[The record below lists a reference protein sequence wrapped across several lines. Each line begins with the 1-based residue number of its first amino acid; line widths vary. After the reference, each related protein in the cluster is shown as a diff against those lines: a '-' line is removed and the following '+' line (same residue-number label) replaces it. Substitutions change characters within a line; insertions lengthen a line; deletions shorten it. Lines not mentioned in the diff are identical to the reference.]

1 VRCPCHFRLN
11 MLFRLSAVNKT
22 YAGHEILHDV
32 SFQINPGEKVGLVG
46 RNGAGKTTIFR
57 LLTGVESPDE
67 GEVIKI
73 SNLKMGLLEQHV
85 HFEPGMTVH
94 SFAISAFQK
103 LNEIE
108 MEMRRLEWQ
117 MAHSTKDLENIYERY
132 SDLQHEF
139 EHGGGFEATAKAEA
153 VLLGLNF
160 PKDTW
165 SQDVAHLSGGQ
176 QNRLGLAKLLLTDA
190 DLLLLDEPTNH
201 LDINSVEW
209 LEEFLKTYDKAFVII
224 SHDRY
229 FLDRTTTRT
238 IEIDDGR
245 NYGSP
250 GNYSQYVEIREERR
264 EAQRR
269 TYENQQALIA
279 KTEDFIRRNIAGQKT
294 KLAKSRRNMLERMD
308 RIVSV
313 KGDRSG
319 GNFNLNSVARA
330 GGEVLVTDELTVG
343 YENTA
348 LLKDLTMTV
357 RRGDSLGIIG
367 GNGSGKTTL
376 IKTVLGKIQ
385 GLSGTYRWG
394 SKTNIGYYSQH
405 LEDLD
410 PRNEIINELRRVAE
424 STVTDGALR
433 GYLAKFLFVGDDVY
447 KRVGDLSG
455 GEKGRLAL
463 AKLIYSRVNV
473 LVLDE
478 PTNHLDIP
486 SREALEDSLIE
497 YDGTIIV
504 ISHDRFF
511 LDKIAEQILALGKNA
526 RYDLFDGNYSEY
538 HEWKGRQVED
548 ETIEVE
554 IAPVKDEKPKAS
566 NKSKNEQIKLEKKA
580 AESEKE
586 IARLEGRLKELTTQM
601 SDPKI
606 SGSAEK
612 LGKVSAEY
620 QQTEKTM
627 NELFAEWEETLKLLS

>member
-1 VRCPCHFRLN
+1 
-11 MLFRLSAVNKT
+11 MLFRLSEVNKT
-22 YAGHEILHDV
+22 YAGHAILRDV

-57 LLTGVESPDE
+57 MLTGVESPDD
-67 GEVIKI
+67 GEVIKV
-73 SNLKMGLLEQHV
+73 SNLKLGLLEQHV
-85 HFEPGMTVH
+85 HFETGMTVH
-94 SFAISAFQK
+94 SFALSAFQK

-117 MAHSTKDLENIYERY
+117 MAHPTDDLESIYERY

-160 PKDTW
+160 PAETW
-165 SQDVAHLSGGQ
+165 PQDVAHLSGGQ
-176 QNRLGLAKLLLTDA
+176 QNRLGLAKLLLTDS
-190 DLLLLDEPTNH
+190 DVLLLDEPTNH

-209 LEEFLKTYDKAFVII
+209 LEEFLTTYEKAFVII

-308 RIVSV
+308 RVGSV
-313 KGDRSG
+313 KSDRSG
-319 GNFNLNSVARA
+319 GNFNLTSVARA

-343 YENTA
+343 YENTP
-348 LLKDLTMTV
+348 LLKDLTLTV
-357 RRGDSLGIIG
+357 RRGDALGIIG
-367 GNGSGKTTL
+367 GNGSGKTTF
-376 IKTVLGKIQ
+376 IKTVLGKVQ
-385 GLSGTYRWG
+385 SLSGKYRWG
-394 SKTNIGYYSQH
+394 TKTNIGYYSQH

-410 PRNEIINELRRVAE
+410 ARNEIINELRRVAE
-424 STVTDGALR
+424 PTVTDGALR

-497 YDGTIIV
+497 YDGTLIV

-511 LDKIAEQILALGKNA
+511 LDKIAEQILSLKDNG

-538 HEWKGRQVED
+538 HDWKSRQVE
-548 ETIEVE
+548 EEVIEVE
-554 IAPVKDEKPKAS
+554 VASAKENKTKQS
-566 NKSKNEQIKLEKKA
+566 NKSKNEQLKLEKKA
-580 AESEKE
+580 AEDEKE
-586 IARLEGRLKELTTQM
+586 IARLEEHLKELTRQM
-601 SDPKI
+601 STSEIAASPEKI
-606 SGSAEK
+606 AK
-612 LGKVSAEY
+612 ISAEY
-620 QQTEKTM
+620 QETEKTM
-627 NELFAEWEETLKLLS
+627 NELFADWEETVKLLS

>member
-1 VRCPCHFRLN
+1 
-11 MLFRLSAVNKT
+11 MLFRLSEVNKT
-22 YAGHEILHDV
+22 YAGHAILHDV

-57 LLTGVESPDE
+57 MLTGVESPDD
-67 GEVIKI
+67 GEVIKV
-73 SNLKMGLLEQHV
+73 SNLKLGLLEQHV
-85 HFEPGMTVH
+85 HFETGMTVH
-94 SFAISAFQK
+94 SFALSAFQK

-117 MAHSTKDLENIYERY
+117 MAHPTDDLESIYERY

-139 EHGGGFEATAKAEA
+139 EHGGGFEATARAEA

-160 PKDTW
+160 PAETW
-165 SQDVAHLSGGQ
+165 PQDVAHLSGGQ
-176 QNRLGLAKLLLTDA
+176 QNRLGLAKLLLTDS
-190 DLLLLDEPTNH
+190 DVLLLDEPTNH

-209 LEEFLKTYDKAFVII
+209 LEEFLTTYEKAFVII

-294 KLAKSRRNMLERMD
+294 KLAKSRRNMLERLD
-308 RIVSV
+308 RVGSV
-313 KGDRSG
+313 KSDRSG
-319 GNFNLNSVARA
+319 GNFNLTSVARA

-343 YENTA
+343 YENTP
-348 LLKDLTMTV
+348 LLKDLTLTV
-357 RRGDSLGIIG
+357 RRGDALGIIG
-367 GNGSGKTTL
+367 GNGSGKTTF

-385 GLSGTYRWG
+385 SLSGKYRWG
-394 SKTNIGYYSQH
+394 TKTNIGYYSQH

-410 PRNEIINELRRVAE
+410 ARNEIINELRRVAE
-424 STVTDGALR
+424 PTVTDGALR

-497 YDGTIIV
+497 YDGTLIV

-511 LDKIAEQILALGKNA
+511 LDKIAEQILSLKDNG

-538 HEWKGRQVED
+538 HDWKSRQVE
-548 ETIEVE
+548 EEVIEVDV
-554 IAPVKDEKPKAS
+554 APAKENKTKQS
-566 NKSKNEQIKLEKKA
+566 NKSKNEQLKLEKKA
-580 AESEKE
+580 AEDEKE
-586 IARLEGRLKELTTQM
+586 IARLEEHLKELTRQM
-601 SDPKI
+601 STSEVAASPEKI
-606 SGSAEK
+606 AK
-612 LGKVSAEY
+612 ISAEY
-620 QQTEKTM
+620 QETEKTM
-627 NELFAEWEETLKLLS
+627 NQLFTDWEETVKLLS

>member
-1 VRCPCHFRLN
+1 
-11 MLFRLSAVNKT
+11 MLFRFSEVNKS
-22 YAGHEILHDV
+22 YAGHEILHEV
-32 SFQINPGEKVGLVG
+32 SFQINPAEKVGLVG

-57 LLTGVESPDE
+57 MLTGIESPDE
-67 GEVIKI
+67 GEVIKA

-85 HFEPGMTVH
+85 HFDAGMTVH

-103 LNEIE
+103 LNDIE
-108 MEMRRLEWQ
+108 MEMRRLEWSMSQ
-117 MAHSTKDLENIYERY
+117 PDQELDAIYARY

-139 EHGGGFEATAKAEA
+139 EHGGGFEATARAEA

-160 PKDTW
+160 PRETW

-176 QNRLGLAKLLLTDA
+176 QNRLGLVRLLLTDA

-209 LEEFLKTYDKAFVII
+209 LEEFLRTYDKAFVII

-279 KTEDFIRRNIAGQKT
+279 KAEDFIRRNIAGQKT
-294 KLAKSRRNMLERMD
+294 KLAKSRRNMLERLD
-308 RIVSV
+308 RVDSV
-313 KGDRSG
+313 KGDKSG
-319 GNFNLNSVARA
+319 GNFSLNSVARA
-330 GGEVLVTDELTVG
+330 GGEILVTDELTVG
-343 YENTA
+343 YENTP
-348 LLKDLTMTV
+348 LLKDLTVTV

-385 GLSGTYRWG
+385 GLSGNYRWG

-410 PRNEIINELRRVAE
+410 ARNEIINELRRVAE
-424 STVTDGALR
+424 PNVTDGALR

-511 LDKIAEQILALGKNA
+511 LDKIAEQILSLGRNA
-526 RYDLFDGNYSEY
+526 GYDLFDGNYSEY
-538 HEWKGRQVED
+538 HDWKGRQIEED
-548 ETIEVE
+548 VIEVD
-554 IAPVKDEKPKAS
+554 IAPLKDPVKENKPKQS
-566 NKSKNEQIKLEKKA
+566 NKSKNEQLKLEKKA
-580 AESEKE
+580 ADAEKD
-586 IARLEGRLKELTTQM
+586 IARLEEQLKELTRQM
-601 SDPKI
+601 SEPEI
-606 SGSAEK
+606 AASPEK
-612 LGKVSAEY
+612 LGKISAEY

-627 NELFAEWEETLKLLS
+627 NELFAQWEETLKLLS